1 MQPVHH
7 TFEELFLQLGL
18 GNSQDEIDQFIADHS
33 PLPNHI
39 PLTEAPFWTPAQAE
53 FIRQAI
59 EEDSDWSE
67 VVDELNAAL
76 R

>member
-1 MQPVHH
+1 MQHEPH

-18 GNSQDEIDQFIADHS
+18 GNTQAEIDQFIAEHN
-33 PLPNHI
+33 PLPNNI
-39 PLTEAPFWTPAQAE
+39 PLAEAPFWKPDQAE
-53 FIRQAI
+53 FLKEAI
-59 EEDSDWSE
+59 EEDSDWSV

>member
-33 PLPNHI
+33 PLPNNI
-39 PLTEAPFWTPAQAE
+39 PLTEAPFWKPDQAE

>member
-1 MQPVHH
+1 MKAEYHSLND
-7 TFEELFLQLGL
+7 LFLQLGL
-18 GNSQDEIDQFIADHS
+18 GNTDKDIDNFISSHS
-33 PLPNHI
+33 PLPESVA
-39 PLTEAPFWTPAQAE
+39 LADAPFWTPAQAE
-53 FIRQAI
+53 FIREAI